1 MIDANKYH
9 IFDLFNFNEQ
19 TLKFILAIFFLT
31 DANNYYIFGLFKFNE
46 QINNI
51 KTFIKYHTLKF

>member
-1 MIDANKYH
+1 MI
-9 IFDLFNFNEQ
+9 
-19 TLKFILAIFFLT
+19 

-46 QINNI
+46 QINNF